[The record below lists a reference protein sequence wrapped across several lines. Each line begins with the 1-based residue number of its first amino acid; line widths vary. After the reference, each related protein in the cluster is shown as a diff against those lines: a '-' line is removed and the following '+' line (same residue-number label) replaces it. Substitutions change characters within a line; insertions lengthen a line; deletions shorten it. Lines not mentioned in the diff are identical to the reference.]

1 MRRPGVNGL
10 FPLSKFP
17 GGHYVAKIL
26 VVDDSAVDRHLVSSL
41 LSAEKHWEVEVAAD
55 GARALEL
62 INESEPPDLI
72 VTDLQ
77 MPYVDGLQ
85 LVKELQATHSLIP
98 VVLITSQ
105 GSEQTAIEALKCG
118 AASYSPKSHL
128 QKDLVRT
135 VRQVLQ
141 LSQHVRASQMNAVQ
155 LVSTNL
161 AFVLE
166 NDVGLIGPLIEH
178 LQAKMPIWSERDRL
192 QIAMAIDEA
201 LVNAMHHGNLEVDSR
216 LRDDDDARYYD
227 QIRERRVKSPFRE
240 RKVQVQAEFS
250 DQHLCVQISDEGPG
264 FDPCSIP
271 DPTCDENI
279 QKVGGRGLF
288 LIKSFMNQVAHNAAG
303 NQITMTK
310 FKDQL

>member
-1 MRRPGVNGL
+1 MT
-10 FPLSKFP
+10 
-17 GGHYVAKIL
+17 KIL
-26 VVDDSAVDRHLVSSL
+26 VVDDSAVDRHLVCSI
-41 LSAEKHWEVEVAAD
+41 LSAVDGWEVESASD
-55 GARALEL
+55 GARALE
-62 INESEPPDLI
+62 ISRESEPDLI

-85 LVKELQATHSLIP
+85 LVKELQAVNSRIP
-98 VVLITSQ
+98 VVLVTSQ
-105 GSEQTAIEALKCG
+105 GSEQTAIEALKFG
-118 AASYSPKSHL
+118 AASYSPKNML

-135 VRQVLQ
+135 VRQVLEI
-141 LSQHVRASQMNAVQ
+141 SHHVRASQLDAIE

-178 LQAKMPIWSERDRL
+178 LQSQMPVWSERDRL

-201 LVNAMHHGNLEVDSR
+201 LVNAMHHGNLEVDSQ
-216 LRDDDDARYYD
+216 LRDDDDAQYYD
-227 QIRERRVKSPFRE
+227 QIRERRVKTPYSDR
-240 RKVQVQAEFS
+240 RVQVQAEFS
-250 DQHLCVQISDEGPG
+250 EQHLCVQISDEGPG